1 MPEPLQIVI
10 AEDNYLVREGV
21 RRLLEDS
28 GRVTVLAG
36 VGSAVELLDAV
47 RRLDPDA
54 VLTDIRMPPTH
65 RMEGIEAA
73 HAIRAAHPEIG
84 VVVLSQH
91 TDETYALA
99 LFENGSSGL
108 GYLLKDRVGD
118 LDDLVHALVEVSTGG
133 SVVDPVMIDALVRRR
148 SRDEADPF
156 AALTPREL
164 DVLREMALGKTNARI
179 EEALFLSSSTVEKHV
194 NAIFT
199 KLSIPE
205 TGVNRRVAAV
215 LAFLQWPSGDPRPI
229 GTSAP

>member
-1 MPEPLQIVI
+1 VPEVLQIVV

-21 RRLLEDS
+21 RRLLEES
-28 GRVTVLAG
+28 GRVSVLAG
-36 VGSAVELLDAV
+36 VGTAVELLDAV
-47 RRLDPDA
+47 RRLGPDA

-73 HAIRAAHPEIG
+73 HAIRTSHPSTG

-91 TDETYALA
+91 TDDAYALA
-99 LFENGSSGL
+99 LFERGSAGL

-118 LDDLVHALVEVSTGG
+118 VDDLVHALTEVTAGG
-133 SVVDPVMIDALVRRR
+133 SVIDPLVVDALVRRR
-148 SRDEADPF
+148 TRDETDPF
-156 AALTPREL
+156 AGLTPREL

-179 EEALFLSSSTVEKHV
+179 EAALHLSSSTVEKHV

-199 KLSIPE
+199 KLSIPD

-215 LAFLQWPSGDPRPI
+215 LAFLG
-229 GTSAP
+229 APAA